1 MIPLRICIAI
11 TIHKCQGM
19 TIGPGQQFER
29 VVVHLPES
37 GTRKNPGIELVAISR
52 AMNPT
57 CFAIGNHSSTLTT
70 MDIKKI
76 GNGPSYESRRRYES
90 NLRLAANH
98 TERAIKEK
106 ILHLDP
112 NESHQTYEG
121 GCEFLLQW
129 YQEKQNLINQ

>member
-1 MIPLRICIAI
+1 
-11 TIHKCQGM
+11 M

-37 GTRKNPGIELVAISR
+37 GTRKNQGIEIVVISR

-57 CFAIGNHSSTLTT
+57 WFAIENHSSTLTT

-76 GNGPSYESRRRYES
+76 GNGHSYESCCRYDG

-98 TERAIKEK
+98 TDRAIKEK

-112 NESHQTYEG
+112 N
-121 GCEFLLQW
+121 
-129 YQEKQNLINQ
+129 